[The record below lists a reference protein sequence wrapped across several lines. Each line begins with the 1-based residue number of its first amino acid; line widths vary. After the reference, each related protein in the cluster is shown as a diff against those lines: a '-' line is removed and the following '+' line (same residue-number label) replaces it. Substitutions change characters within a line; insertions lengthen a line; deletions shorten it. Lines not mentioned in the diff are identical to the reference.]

1 MQMPPF
7 ALERFFARHEFA
19 ARHLLC
25 ASDCES
31 MTVAELLALEP
42 GSPDRLAGLRLGYTE
57 SPGSPALRAVIS
69 GLYRTV
75 HPDEVLVTSGAE
87 EAIFLFMHAALS
99 SGDTLVVHQPC
110 YQSLAEVA
118 RSVGCR
124 VVPWMAREDAG
135 WALDV
140 DELPRLA
147 AGARA
152 VVLNVPHN
160 PTGWLMDRPGFERAA
175 RETHERGAMLF
186 SDEVYRGLERTPAQM
201 LPAAVDLSDSAV
213 SMGVL
218 SKTYGLPGLRIGWVA
233 THHQAVRR
241 RMAELKDYTT
251 ICASGPSE
259 LLAEIALRHADE
271 LAARSRRTIEA
282 NLALLDSFFSRRAAM
297 LSWVRPAAGPI
308 GFPGVRGTDPRDLC
322 RRALAEEGVLLAP
335 GELFGSDE
343 SHFRIGFGRASFH
356 AALEAL
362 ERVLARV
369 QDRVDSQRAP
379 GCG

>member
-1 MQMPPF
+1 MQLPPF
-7 ALERFFARHEFA
+7 GLERFFARHEFA

-31 MTVAELLALEP
+31 MSVAELLALEP

-57 SPGSPALRAVIS
+57 SPGSPALRAAIA

-75 HPDEVLVTSGAE
+75 HPDEILVTSGAE
-87 EAIFLFMHAALS
+87 EAIFLFMHAVLA

-110 YQSLAEVA
+110 YQSLSEVA
-118 RSVGCR
+118 RSAGCR

-135 WALDV
+135 WALDI

-152 VVLNVPHN
+152 MVLNVPHN
-160 PTGWLMDRPGFERAA
+160 PTGWLMDRPWFERAA
-175 RETHERGAMLF
+175 REAHERGVALF
-186 SDEVYRGLERTPAQM
+186 SDEVYRGLERSREEM
-201 LPAAVDLSDSAV
+201 LPAAADVSESAV
-213 SMGVL
+213 SLGVL

-233 THHQAVRR
+233 THNGTVRR

-271 LAARSRRTIEA
+271 LAARSRRTIQA
-282 NLALLDSFFSRRAAM
+282 NLALLDEFFSRRAAV

-308 GFPGVRGTDPRDLC
+308 GLPRIRGTAPVELC

-335 GELFGSDE
+335 GGLFGSDD
-343 SHFRIGFGRASFH
+343 SHFRIGFGRASLP
-356 AALEAL
+356 AALGAL
-362 ERVLARV
+362 ERVL
-369 QDRVDSQRAP
+369 DRP
-379 GCG
+379 G